1 MNFLF
6 SISAQFELESFRKKT
21 DCYLSKHQKY
31 QYTLKWS
38 NEYSQNE
45 NFFFASL
52 KKANMSSV
60 AKMKL

>member
-1 MNFLF
+1 MN
-6 SISAQFELESFRKKT
+6 I
-21 DCYLSKHQKY
+21 
-31 QYTLKWS
+31 LK
-38 NEYSQNE
+38 NE